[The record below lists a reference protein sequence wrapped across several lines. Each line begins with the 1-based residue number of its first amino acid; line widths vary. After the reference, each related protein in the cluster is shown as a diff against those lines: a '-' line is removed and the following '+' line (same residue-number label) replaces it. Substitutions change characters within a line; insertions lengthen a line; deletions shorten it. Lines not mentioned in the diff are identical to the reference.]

1 MISKSIKN
9 IIEQKLND
17 TVESSQSISG
27 GCISNSSV
35 IKMKSGEKFFLKENQ
50 HLPKDMFEKE
60 ASGLREIQ
68 KSKSIRVPYVKFVTG
83 RFILLEY
90 IEGKQKADN
99 FFEDFGAMFA
109 ELHRF
114 SSDKNGFYEDNFI
127 GSTPQLNI
135 PGEVE
140 KHNWTSFYF
149 NKRLLFQFKLAES
162 NGYADE
168 TLRRSFLQLENK
180 MEQIL
185 GSTKEKQSLL
195 HGDLWGGNYI
205 VAENGKACL
214 IDPAVYYGNREADL
228 AMTKLFGGFTNSFY
242 KSYNESF
249 PLEPGC
255 EYRENIYKLYHV
267 LNHLNL
273 FGSAYY
279 SQALSMIRFYL

>member
-1 MISKSIKN
+1 MISSSVKN
-9 IIEQKLND
+9 LIEQKLND

-35 IKMKSGEKFFLKENQ
+35 IKMKSGEKYFLKEN
-50 HLPKDMFEKE
+50 HHIPKDMFEKE
-60 ASGLREIQ
+60 ASGLREI
-68 KSKSIRVPYVKFVTG
+68 KISKSIRVPDVKFVTG
-83 RFILLEY
+83 SFILLEY
-90 IEGKQKADN
+90 IEGKQKDDN
-99 FFEDFGAMFA
+99 FFEDFGAKFA

-114 SSDKNGFYEDNFI
+114 TSDQNGFYEDNYI

-135 PGEVE
+135 PGEVA
-140 KHNWTSFYF
+140 KHSWTSFYF

-185 GSTKEKQSLL
+185 SSTKEKPSLL

-205 VAENGKACL
+205 VDENGKACL

-242 KSYNESF
+242 KSYNECS
-249 PLEPGC
+249 PLEPGS

-273 FGSAYY
+273 FGSGYY